1 MRLLP
6 IPNKVPDNLTF
17 DLPDI
22 PGLDEMLELFNL
34 MFRSSV
40 ISDLVYLFTIPYV
53 LQLELSLD
61 IILC

>member
-40 ISDLVYLFTIPYV
+40 ISDLLYLFTIPYV
-53 LQLELSLD
+53 LGAE
-61 IILC
+61 